1 MAINP
6 AFHAAARPEWDV
18 PTLLDGLKHGNR
30 QTLARAITLV
40 ESRRAEDQTFAQELL
55 NHLKPK
61 TASETFRLGITGNPG
76 AGKST
81 LIEILGQ
88 QWIASGHR
96 VAVLAIDP
104 SSPQHYGSLLGDKTR
119 MEGLSRAPEAFI
131 RPSPSAGALGG
142 LHAHMPEVIALCEA
156 AGYDRIIV
164 ETVGVGQNETA
175 VTDVV
180 DFTLLLA
187 LPGAGDEVQG
197 LKRGVM
203 EAADAVFVNK
213 ADGERLT
220 MARDAQRQLRQALQ
234 LFHRE
239 DGWDV
244 PIALGSAL
252 ETKSL
257 DDLFELLDRGMR
269 WFVSTGMSEKRR
281 KAQQGVH
288 FEQRLQDGLLL
299 WAQQKHPAAWEALQK
314 EVQEGRRSPAAAAL
328 EFLRDL
334 AAKDR

>member
-18 PTLLDGLKHGNR
+18 PALLDGLKRGDR

-40 ESRRAEDQTFAQELL
+40 ESRRVQDQAFAQDLLDELQA
-55 NHLKPK
+55 K
-61 TASETFRLGITGNPG
+61 TPSETFRLGITGNPG

-81 LIEILGQ
+81 LIETLGQ
-88 QWIASGHR
+88 HWIAQGHR

-104 SSPQHYGSLLGDKTR
+104 SSPQNRGSLLGDKTR
-119 MEGLSRAPEAFI
+119 MEALSRAPEAFI

-142 LHAHMPEVIALCEA
+142 LHSAMPEVIALCEA
-156 AGYDRIIV
+156 AGYDRILV

-175 VTDVV
+175 VTEVV
-180 DFTLLLA
+180 DFTLLVA

-203 EAADAVFVNK
+203 EAADAVYVNK
-213 ADGERLT
+213 ADGERLA
-220 MARDAQRQLRQALQ
+220 MAHDAQRQLRHALQ

-239 DGWDV
+239 DGWEV
-244 PIALGSAL
+244 PVCLGTAL
-252 ETKSL
+252 EPKSL
-257 DDLFELLDRGMR
+257 EDLIETLDRGMR

-281 KAQQGVH
+281 KAQRITH
-288 FEQRLQDGLLL
+288 LEKCIHEGLLG
-299 WAQQKHPAAWEALQK
+299 WANSHAQQNWSAISK
-314 EVQEGRRSPAAAAL
+314 EVEEGRSSPRSAAL
-328 EFLRDL
+328 EFLRHLTSQDG
-334 AAKDR
+334 

>member
-6 AFHAAARPEWDV
+6 SFHAAARPEWDV
-18 PTLLDGLKHGNR
+18 PGLLDGLKRGDR

-40 ESRRAEDQTFAQELL
+40 ESRRAQDQAFAQELL
-55 NHLKPK
+55 DQLQPK
-61 TASETFRLGITGNPG
+61 TPSETFRLGITGNPG

-81 LIEILGQ
+81 LIETLGQ
-88 QWIASGHR
+88 HWIAQGHR

-104 SSPQHYGSLLGDKTR
+104 SSPQNHGSLLGDKTR
-119 MEGLSRAPEAFI
+119 MEVLSRAQEAFI

-142 LHAHMPEVIALCEA
+142 LHTAMPEVIALCEA
-156 AGYDRIIV
+156 AGYDRILV

-180 DFTLLLA
+180 DFVLLLA

-244 PIALGSAL
+244 PVAMGSAL
-252 ETKSL
+252 EPKSL
-257 DDLFELLDRGMR
+257 LDLFDLLERGMR
-269 WFVSTGMSEKRR
+269 WFVSTSLSEKRR
-281 KAQQGVH
+281 TAQQGVH
-288 FEQRLQDGLLL
+288 FEQRLQAGLVQ
-299 WAQQKHPAAWEALQK
+299 WVQTQHPAEWKALQK
-314 EVQEGRRSPAAAAL
+314 EVKEGRRSPAAAAL
-328 EFLRDL
+328 EFLSDL
-334 AAKDR
+334 AAKNR